1 MRGYDPA
8 LQVLCCSVRLVRLAT
23 EHQITQS
30 ATEHYNSY
38 DYIAPTVARPYVGL
52 S

>member
-1 MRGYDPA
+1 MQGCDLA

-30 ATEHYNSY
+30 ATEHHNPY
-38 DYIAPTVARPYVGL
+38 DYIAPIVARPYVGL